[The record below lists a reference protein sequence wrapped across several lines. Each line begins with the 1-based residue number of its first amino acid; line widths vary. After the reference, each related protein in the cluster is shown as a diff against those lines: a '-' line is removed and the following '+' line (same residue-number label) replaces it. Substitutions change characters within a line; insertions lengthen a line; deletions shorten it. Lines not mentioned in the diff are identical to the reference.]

1 MKADPVQVEDN
12 PPLALAGL
20 SSFFRCLPVSS
31 PPASSETVD
40 IADIAHI
47 AAALDACG
55 GLACRFDVDVL
66 EECDSTNSR
75 LMARAEAGAPSGT
88 VIVARQQTAGRG
100 RRGRSWHS
108 AAGDTLMFSLLW
120 RFPRGT
126 PLSGLSLAAGL
137 ALADALRRQGYP
149 DICLKWPNDVLLGR
163 QKLAGI
169 LTELVSGTG
178 AGTSGT
184 AAIIGIGLN
193 RHLPADLPTDLR
205 AQAAALD
212 QCAVPLPSSATLL
225 AALLA
230 ALHERLQAFS
240 RHGFAALRDDWC
252 AHHAFAHQA
261 VRLLG
266 DHAPAL
272 EGICRGVDD
281 EGALLLETTTGL
293 QRVLSGELSLRPAN
307 PGTPS

>member
-1 MKADPVQVEDN
+1 M
-12 PPLALAGL
+12 
-20 SSFFRCLPVSS
+20 SS
-31 PPASSETVD
+31 PPVSPEAADV
-40 IADIAHI
+40 ADIAHI

-100 RRGRSWHS
+100 RRGRRWHS
-108 AAGDTLMFSLLW
+108 AADDTLMFSLLW

-178 AGTSGT
+178 TAGT

-205 AQAAALD
+205 AQATALD
-212 QCAVPLPSSATLL
+212 QCAVPLPSSSSLLATLL
-225 AALLA
+225 AAL
-230 ALHERLQAFS
+230 HTRLQTFS

-252 AHHAFAHQA
+252 AHHAFAHQP

-281 EGALLLETTTGL
+281 EGALLLETTAGL

-307 PGTPS
+307 LGAPS

>member
-1 MKADPVQVEDN
+1 M
-12 PPLALAGL
+12 
-20 SSFFRCLPVSS
+20 SSSTVL
-31 PPASSETVD
+31 SETADIVD
-40 IADIAHI
+40 IARI

-75 LMARAEAGAPSGT
+75 LMARAAAGAPSGT

-137 ALADALRRQGYP
+137 ALADTLHRQGYP

-178 AGTSGT
+178 TGTGTAGT

-212 QCAVPLPSSATLL
+212 QCAVPLTSSATLL

-230 ALHERLQAFS
+230 ALHERLQTFS

-261 VRLLG
+261 FCLLG

-272 EGICRGVDD
+272 EGVCRGVDD
-281 EGALLLETTTGL
+281 EGALLLETTAGL
-293 QRVLSGELSLRPAN
+293 QRVLSGELSLRPASAG
-307 PGTPS
+307 PGAPS